1 MPKKIVLLSCVATKL
16 PKPAPAG
23 KLYNSPLFK
32 GSLEYANSLDPDD
45 IIILS
50 AKHYVLPLEQVI
62 APYDKTLLNMPSD
75 EVKEWAEEVLRRLR
89 KSYDLEND
97 EFIILAGAK
106 YRKYIVPE
114 IKNWSSPVEGKRIGQ
129 QLQFYAQKMG
139 KAIKEGFIKLVNL
152 IFGR

>member
-16 PKPAPAG
+16 SKPAPAG
-23 KLYNSPLFK
+23 ELYSSPLFK
-32 GSLEYANSLDPDD
+32 GSLKYANSLDPDD
-45 IIILS
+45 IVILS

-89 KSYDLEND
+89 KRYDLEND

-106 YRKYIVPE
+106 YRKHIVPE

-129 QLQFYAQKMG
+129 QLQFYAQKLG
-139 KAIKEGFIKLVNL
+139 KVIKEGFIRLVNL
-152 IFGR
+152 IRGK

>member
-16 PKPAPAG
+16 SKPAPAG
-23 KLYNSPLFK
+23 ELYSSPLFK
-32 GSLEYANSLDPDD
+32 GSLKYANSLDPDD
-45 IIILS
+45 IVILS

-75 EVKEWAEEVLRRLR
+75 EIKEWAEEVLRRLR
-89 KSYDLEND
+89 KRYDLEND

-129 QLQFYAQKMG
+129 QLQFYAQKLG

-152 IFGR
+152 IRGK

>member
-16 PKPAPAG
+16 SKPSPAG
-23 KLYNSPLFK
+23 ELYSSPLFK
-32 GSLEYANSLDPDD
+32 GSLKYANSLDPDD
-45 IIILS
+45 IVILS

-75 EVKEWAEEVLRRLR
+75 EIKEWAEEVLRRLR
-89 KSYDLEND
+89 KRYDLEND

-129 QLQFYAQKMG
+129 QLQFYAQKLG

-152 IFGR
+152 IRGK